1 MRKSPRRLFPLPP
14 MLPLLLLLTLLAP
27 CAAAAQ
33 QPFNTDQLRP
43 PFGDVRATRHWT
55 RDRSFDLQHVKL
67 ELTSIDWEK
76 REIAGTATLTLA
88 PLNDGLTSVTLDAAE
103 LTIEAV
109 TTGSG
114 QKLDFAAGAKEL
126 TIGLDRTYA
135 AGEPVTLAIRYRTR
149 PRKGFYFVAPDQ
161 AYPTKLRQIWTQ
173 GESEYNHYWFPSY
186 DFPND
191 KATSETI
198 VTVPAEMTVI
208 GNGRLAGVTENP
220 AAKTKT
226 YHWREEVPHSTYLIS
241 LVAGRF
247 DRHVDMLGEL
257 PVEYYVPP
265 GTGAAAVK
273 RSFQLTPEMIRFYAD
288 FSATPYPYEK
298 YAQDTVEEFLWGG
311 MENVSATTLFTDTL
325 HDEAA
330 TPNFTSEGLVAHEL
344 AHQWWGDLLTCRDWS
359 HIWLNEAFA
368 TFFTNLWFEHRYGR
382 DEYDYRVWENWQDYF
397 KEDRE
402 DYRRPIVL
410 PVYVDEMDLFDSHT
424 YPKGAAVLA
433 MLRSVL
439 GDEAFQMSIRHY
451 AAKHA
456 RQPVDT
462 EDFRKAIAEAT
473 GQDLGWFFDEWLY
486 RAGHPEFAVSSDWDE
501 ATRTA
506 HLVVEQ
512 KQALK
517 EMTPIF
523 RMPVEIEF
531 TTAAGAQS
539 FRVEVA
545 HARDDFYF
553 PLPARPTRVRFDP
566 AQKIIK
572 TLEFAK
578 SREELADLA
587 VHDPNVAGRIWAAQR
602 LGERTGDLVALAA
615 ACAVLLRDPFYG
627 VRLETAKALGKTRSA
642 VARDALIEAL
652 GDADPRV
659 REAAAEAL
667 GEFAGDATAAAAL
680 ESVVRSEPKVYV
692 VAAALKSLGKMQAP
706 KAFDTLRGALG
717 RDSHR
722 DIIRQK
728 AFEGLAELGDARG
741 LPLALEWARYGRP
754 PRAREAAIEA
764 LGKLGRGN
772 DDVFRYLTSLLTD
785 PYVWARRAA
794 LTALGELGDARALPT
809 LEAFAANELERRLQ
823 REAEIAIGKLRR
835 AQAAKRTADDL
846 AREVESLKQE
856 VRTLRE
862 KAAAPPR

>member
-1 MRKSPRRLFPLPP
+1 MGKPVRRLLPI
-14 MLPLLLLLTLLAP
+14 LLLLVLLAP
-27 CAAAAQ
+27 CAAPAQ
-33 QPFNTDQLRP
+33 QQVNPDQLRP
-43 PFGDVRATRHWT
+43 PFNDPRAARHWT
-55 RDRSFDLQHVKL
+55 RDRAYDLQHVKL
-67 ELTSIDWEK
+67 ELGIDWEK

-88 PLNDGLTSVTLDAAE
+88 PLNDGLTRVTLDAAE

-109 TTGSG
+109 TTSG
-114 QKLDFAAGAKEL
+114 GGKLDFAAGAKEL
-126 TIGLDRTYA
+126 TVVLDRAYS
-135 AGEPVTLAIRYRTR
+135 AGEAVTLAIRYRAR

-161 AYPTKLRQIWTQ
+161 AYPTKPRQAWTQ

-191 KATSETI
+191 KVTSETL

-208 GNGRLAGVTENP
+208 GNGRLAGATENA
-220 AAKTKT
+220 AAKTRT
-226 YHWREEVPHSTYLIS
+226 FHWREDVPHSTYLIS

-247 DRHVDMLGEL
+247 DRHVDRLGEL

-265 GTGAAAVK
+265 GTDAATVK
-273 RSFQLTPEMIRFYAD
+273 RSFALTPAMIRFFAD
-288 FSATPYPYEK
+288 YSATPYPYEK

-311 MENVSATTLFTDTL
+311 MENVSATTLYTDTL

-330 TPNFTSEGLVAHEL
+330 TPNFSSEGLVAHEL

-359 HIWLNEAFA
+359 HIWLNESFA
-368 TFFTNLWFEHRYGR
+368 TFFTNLWFERQYGR
-382 DEYDYRVWENWQDYF
+382 DEYDYRVYQDHQAYF
-397 KEDRE
+397 EEDRK
-402 DYRRPIVL
+402 DYRRPIVM

-433 MLRSVL
+433 LLRALV
-439 GDEAFQMSIRHY
+439 GDEQFQTALRHY

-486 RAGHPEFAVSSDWDE
+486 RAGHPEFAVTLEWDDS
-501 ATRTA
+501 TRTA
-506 HLVVEQ
+506 HLAVEQ
-512 KQALK
+512 SQALK

-531 TTAAGAQS
+531 TTAEGPQT
-539 FRVEVA
+539 FRVVVA
-545 HARDDFYF
+545 HARDEFYF
-553 PLPARPTRVRFDP
+553 PLTSRPVRVRFDP
-566 AQKIIK
+566 GQKIIK
-572 TLEFAK
+572 TLAFAK
-578 SREELADLA
+578 SREELMDLA
-587 VHDPNVAGRIWAAQR
+587 ANDPNVAGRIWAAQQLAQR
-602 LGERTGDLVALAA
+602 AGDLAALAA
-615 ACAVLLRDPFYG
+615 ARDVLLRDPFYG
-627 VRLETAKALGKTRSA
+627 VRLETAKALGKTQSA
-642 VARDALIEAL
+642 AARDALVEAL
-652 GDADPRV
+652 RDSDARV
-659 REAAAEAL
+659 REAAAESL

-680 ESVVRSEPKVYV
+680 DGVVRAEPKTYV

-717 RDSHR
+717 RNSHR
-722 DIIRQK
+722 DAIRQHALK
-728 AFEGLAELGDARG
+728 GLAELGDARG
-741 LPLALEWARYGRP
+741 LALALEWSRYGRP
-754 PRAREAAIEA
+754 PRVREAAIEA

-772 DDVFRYLTSLLTD
+772 DEVFRFLTSLLAD
-785 PYVWARRAA
+785 PYVWARRSA
-794 LTALGELGDARALPT
+794 LTALGELGDFRALPT

-823 REAEIAIGKLRR
+823 REAEISIDKLRR
-835 AQAAKRTADDL
+835 AQAAPRAAEDL
-846 AREVESLKQE
+846 AREVEALKQE

>member
-1 MRKSPRRLFPLPP
+1 MGKPVRRLPP
-14 MLPLLLLLTLLAP
+14 ILLLLVLLAP
-27 CAAAAQ
+27 CAAPAQ
-33 QPFNTDQLRP
+33 QQVNPDQLRP
-43 PFGDVRATRHWT
+43 PFNDPRAARHWT
-55 RDRSFDLQHVKL
+55 RDRAYDLQHVKL
-67 ELTSIDWEK
+67 ELGIDWEK

-88 PLNDGLTSVTLDAAE
+88 PLNDGLTRVTLDAAE

-109 TTGSG
+109 TTSG
-114 QKLDFAAGAKEL
+114 GGKLDFAAGAKEL
-126 TIGLDRTYA
+126 TVVLDRAYS
-135 AGEPVTLAIRYRTR
+135 AGEAVTLAIRYRAR

-161 AYPTKLRQIWTQ
+161 AYPTKPRQAWTQ

-198 VTVPAEMTVI
+198 VAVPAEMIVI
-208 GNGRLAGVTENP
+208 GNGRLVEVRENP

-265 GTGAAAVK
+265 GTDAATVK
-273 RSFQLTPEMIRFYAD
+273 RSFALTPEMIRFFAD
-288 FSATPYPYEK
+288 YSATPYPYER

-311 MENVSATTLFTDTL
+311 MENISATTLYTDTL

-330 TPNFTSEGLVAHEL
+330 APNWSSEGLVAHEL
-344 AHQWWGDLLTCRDWS
+344 AHQWWGDWLTCRDWS
-359 HIWLNEAFA
+359 HLWLNESFA
-368 TFFTNLWFEHRYGR
+368 TFFTNLWFERRLGR

-397 KEDRE
+397 EEDRK
-402 DYRRPIVL
+402 DYRRPIVM
-410 PVYVDEMDLFDSHT
+410 PVYVDEMDLFDEHT

-433 MLRSVL
+433 MLRAVV
-439 GDEAFQMSIRHY
+439 GDEEFQKSIRHY

-486 RAGHPEFAVSSDWDE
+486 RAGHPEFAVTSEWDE
-501 ATRTA
+501 PTRTA

-523 RMPVEIEF
+523 RMLVEIEF
-531 TTAAGAQS
+531 TTAAGAQT

-553 PLPARPTRVRFDP
+553 PLAARPTRVRFDP
-566 AQKIIK
+566 GQKIIK
-572 TLEFAK
+572 KLEFAK
-578 SREELADLA
+578 SREELTDLA
-587 VHDPNVAGRIWAAQR
+587 TNDPNVAGRIWAAQQ
-602 LGERTGDLVALAA
+602 LAERAGDLVALATA
-615 ACAVLLRDPFYG
+615 RDVLLQDRFYG
-627 VRLETAKALGKTRSA
+627 VRLETAKALGKTHSA

-652 GDADPRV
+652 RDPDARV

-680 ESVVRSEPKVYV
+680 EGVVRSEPKVYV

-706 KAFDTLRGALG
+706 KAFETLRSALG

-722 DIIRQK
+722 DVIRQK
-728 AFEGLAELGDARG
+728 ALEGLAELGDAPG

-764 LGKLGRGN
+764 LGKLGRG
-772 DDVFRYLTSLLTD
+772 DDNVFRYLTSLLAD

-809 LEAFAANELERRLQ
+809 LEAFAANEIERRLQ
-823 REAEIAIGKLRR
+823 REAEIAIDKLRR

-846 AREVESLKQE
+846 AREVETLKQE